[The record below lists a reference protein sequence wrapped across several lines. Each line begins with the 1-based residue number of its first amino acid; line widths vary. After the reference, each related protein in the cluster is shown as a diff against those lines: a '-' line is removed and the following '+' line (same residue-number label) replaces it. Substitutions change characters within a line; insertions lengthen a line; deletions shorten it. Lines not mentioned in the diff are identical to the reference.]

1 MSKVQLIDFH
11 EKELC
16 IDRKLDDI
24 CYMLCNPTVPVKISH
39 RDFNCKFETFNL
51 VSEKTQSCFRSV
63 YRCVFVK
70 VLIVHTLDK
79 AYRWQSFV
87 VVNVLSGICICMCL
101 CVGRAM
107 PEESVA

>member
-1 MSKVQLIDFH
+1 
-11 EKELC
+11 
-16 IDRKLDDI
+16 
-24 CYMLCNPTVPVKISH
+24 MLCNPTVPEKIIH

-79 AYRWQSFV
+79 AYRSQSCLIRHLHMYV
-87 VVNVLSGICICMCL
+87 PVCVLGERCL
-101 CVGRAM
+101 KRAWLD
-107 PEESVA
+107 